1 MSDAFYADQPTVNT
15 TKGVRLGSR
24 PDAFNEAVPTWIVW
38 FVLGG
43 FGAGLYLVFAGNRW
57 PDALAKILFFAVAAW
72 MFRTGVL
79 PRLRPLMK
87 DTLRACGTVAVVLW
101 RLALLVGVVS
111 LVFTKP
117 MTAIALA
124 LIAIAILLGV
134 MVLQRSQ

>member
-43 FGAGLYLVFAGNRW
+43 FGAGLYL
-57 PDALAKILFFAVAAW
+57 LAKILFFAVAAW